1 MTSTDATAD
10 RPTGSFLQRARRG
23 LVGPAR
29 RIALGILAIIVLF
42 GAALAGSGLRY
53 HEALDRYGGDDGVTE
68 QRHQLHA
75 LARVEHSLLLRFAMS
90 VSTLNRSESLPPGLE
105 RLNRGF
111 NLNIDRAVQ
120 PARDSASQVRLAAQL
135 REGVRQL
142 FELERTRIFSGSNPD
157 QQQRAFSSY
166 TATLRPMLSAVEALE
181 LAKHRE
187 ALAAEAEASD
197 LEAQAKTFA
206 IIAALLGIAAAI
218 AVALYAVRL
227 LSRLFASVRST
238 ATTLLGSAADLRSSA
253 QEASAATV
261 EQSAAIAEA
270 AATVDELS
278 ATSSAI
284 TEYAETSSDAAG
296 HTNETMQSMRE
307 QVKGIADRSLDLGQ
321 SNQQIG
327 EILKLINEI
336 ADQTNLLALN
346 AAIEAARA
354 GEAGRGFAVVAS
366 EVRKLAERSVSSTD
380 SIREILDSVR
390 DKSNETIMATE
401 QGTKGAEQVVG
412 LMQSSIDALEQSRTA
427 THQQQEALEQVS
439 RTMVEIRGAAEQ
451 LSGEQESRLRSAER
465 VEVLVQDLEGLLGS
479 YGIALDGAGA
489 NGNGRH

>member
-10 RPTGSFLQRARRG
+10 GQVGSFLQQARKG

-29 RIALGILAIIVLF
+29 KIALGILAIIMLF
-42 GAALAGSGLRY
+42 GAALAASGWRY
-53 HEALDRYGGDDGVTE
+53 GEALDRYDGVKE
-68 QRHQLHA
+68 QRRQLGA
-75 LARVEHSLLLRFAMS
+75 LDEAVHGLLSRFSVS
-90 VSTLNRSESLPPGLE
+90 VSTLNRSEPVPRRLE
-105 RLNRGF
+105 RLNRDF
-111 NLNIDRAVQ
+111 ERNIDVAVG
-120 PARDSASQVRLAAQL
+120 DSAAQL
-135 REGVRQL
+135 RLGNQLKEELRRL
-142 FELERTRIFSGSNPD
+142 FELERTRIFPGSNPD
-157 QQQRAFSSY
+157 DQQRAFSSY
-166 TATLRPMLSAVEALE
+166 TATLRPMHRQLDELKEA
-181 LAKHRE
+181 KQRE
-187 ALAAEAEASD
+187 ASAAEAEASD
-197 LEAQAKTFA
+197 LAAQAETFA
-206 IIAALLGIAAAI
+206 IIAGLLGIAAAI
-218 AVALYAVRL
+218 AVGVYAVRL
-227 LSRLFASVRST
+227 LDRLFASVRST
-238 ATTLLGSAADLRSSA
+238 ATTLLGSAAELRSSA

-261 EQSAAIAEA
+261 EQSAAIAEV

-284 TEYAETSSDAAG
+284 TEYAETSSEAAG
-296 HTNETMQSMRE
+296 HTNDTMQSMRA

-327 EILKLINEI
+327 EILELINDI

-401 QGTKGAEQVVG
+401 QGTKGAEQVVD

-427 THQQQEALEQVS
+427 TAQQQQALEQVS
-439 RTMVEIRGAAEQ
+439 KTMVEIRGAAEQ
-451 LSGEQESRLRSAER
+451 LSGEQESRLESAER
-465 VEVLVQDLEGLLGS
+465 VEGLVQDLEGLLGS
-479 YGIALDGAGA
+479 YGIVLDGARA
-489 NGNGRH
+489 NGDGRR

>member
-1 MTSTDATAD
+1 MTSTSPTAG
-10 RPTGSFLQRARRG
+10 RPAGSFLQQARDG

-29 RIALGILAIIVLF
+29 KVALGILAIAVLF
-42 GAALAGSGLRY
+42 CVALGVSGWRY
-53 HEALDRYGGDDGVTE
+53 GQALDRYHSLTE
-68 QRHQLHA
+68 QRQQLGA
-75 LARVEHSLLLRFAMS
+75 LLEAQQRLMSRYIMS
-90 VSTLNRSESLPPGLE
+90 VGALNRSVPLPPELARLTRDFNSEVGEVVRNEVAAE
-105 RLNRGF
+105 RRLG
-111 NLNIDRAVQ
+111 
-120 PARDSASQVRLAAQL
+120 ARL
-135 REGVRQL
+135 REGVRRL
-142 FELERTRIFSGSNPD
+142 SVLERTQVFPGSSPA
-157 QQQRAFSSY
+157 QQQRAVDSY
-166 TATLRPMLSAVEALE
+166 SATLRPMLEQLE
-181 LAKHRE
+181 QLERARQRD
-187 ALAAEAEASD
+187 ATAAEADASD
-197 LEAQAKTFA
+197 LADQARIFA
-206 IIAALLGIAAAI
+206 IIAALLGVAAAI
-218 AVALYAVRL
+218 AVGLYAVRL

-278 ATSSAI
+278 ATAGAI
-284 TEYAETSSDAAG
+284 TEYAETSSEAAD
-296 HTNETMQSMRE
+296 HTNETIQAMRE

-327 EILKLINEI
+327 EILKLINDI

-366 EVRKLAERSVSSTD
+366 EVRKLAERSVSSTG

-401 QGTKGAEQVVG
+401 QGTKGAEQVVE
-412 LMQSSIDALEQSRTA
+412 LMEASVDALEQSRTA
-427 THQQQEALEQVS
+427 TSQQQEALEQVS
-439 RTMVEIRGAAEQ
+439 KTMVEIRSAAEQ
-451 LSGEQESRLRSAER
+451 LAGEQESRLASAEQ
-465 VEVLVQDLEGLLGS
+465 VEGLVQDLEGLLGS
-479 YGIALDGAGA
+479 YGIVLNGARA